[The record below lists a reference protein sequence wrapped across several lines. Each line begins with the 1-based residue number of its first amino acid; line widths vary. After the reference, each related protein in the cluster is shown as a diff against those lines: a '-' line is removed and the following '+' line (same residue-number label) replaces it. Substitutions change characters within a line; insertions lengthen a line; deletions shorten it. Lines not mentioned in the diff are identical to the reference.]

1 VTEQQY
7 WMTKPAKDVADKLM
21 SYHQVGSYWSN
32 HPISQAW
39 VRNSLSYYSTI
50 MDANAWDTSLVY
62 TGEQGE
68 LIKMSVPQARSLIRQ
83 VVTLTTKQKLA
94 FQAIAQTDSAEVMK
108 TVKLADAVSAQV
120 VKNQKLDLKGEML
133 CEQASVMG
141 LSFLKTTWRSDKGN
155 PYAATAEGEVV
166 YDGDVE
172 ISVCHVDD
180 LLFDFTIPEWSDL
193 DWVEARTIK
202 NKWSL
207 ISQFPELKDQILKL
221 QPVKNVVRSGMAE
234 YWSVSEADLCY
245 VYEVYHKPT
254 PALPKG
260 RMVVYGDSDCVFYD
274 GVNPYECI
282 PISKMCPEPIFSS
295 GFGFPLLSYIL
306 PAQEMFDHVLSC
318 LATNMGNLGV
328 NNVIA
333 PRGANIGVQD
343 FAGMNLLSYTP
354 QNAPNGGRPEVL
366 KLSESNPQLFQFS
379 TVLLENMQQMV
390 NLNSAARG
398 QPPSGVTAGVAIAT
412 LTANALE
419 FLNSVAKSYQM
430 CLEDAMGH
438 ALNAYRRFASIPKIV
453 AITGK
458 QNQTVTKEFVGSD
471 LDPVKEVKLTV
482 ANPLMQSTAGRVD
495 VAEKLLGQGLIKNA
509 EDYIAI
515 LDGAPLSRMTSGAL
529 TESDLVDLENEK
541 MAEGEA
547 VPALATDAHAFHIN
561 KHRELLNEPSIRKN
575 AQMVQLVLAH
585 IEQHLQLEKTTDP
598 LLKIIVTT
606 GQAPVM
612 PMMPPMGAGG
622 PPMAE
627 QQPPAGDEME
637 QDSGGFMP
645 GVSEREGVGAQP
657 SPDAL
662 GRVGG

>member
-1 VTEQQY
+1 
-7 WMTKPAKDVADKLM
+7 MTKPAKDIADKLM
-21 SYHQVGSYWSN
+21 SFHQVGSYWSN

-94 FQAIAQTDSAEVMK
+94 FQALAQTDSSDVMK
-108 TVKLADAVSAQV
+108 TVKLSDAVCEQV
-120 VKNQKLDLKGEML
+120 VKQQQLDLKGERL
-133 CEQASVMG
+133 CEQALVMG
-141 LSFLKTTWRSDKGN
+141 LSFLKTTWRTDRGN
-155 PYAATAEGEVV
+155 PYAANQDGEVI

-180 LLFDFTIPEWSDL
+180 ILFDFTISEWNDL
-193 DWVEARTIK
+193 DWVEVRTIK

-207 ISQFPELKDQILKL
+207 VSQFPELKEKIIAL
-221 QPVKNVVRSGMAE
+221 QPVKNIVRSGMAE

-254 PALPKG
+254 PALPMG
-260 RMVVYGDSDCVFYD
+260 RMVVYGDSGCVFYD
-274 GVNPYECI
+274 GPNPYGCI
-282 PISKMCPEPIFSS
+282 PVARMCPEPIFSS

-354 QNAPNGGRPEVL
+354 QNAPNGGKPEVL
-366 KLSESNPQLFQFS
+366 KMSESNPQLFQFS

-398 QPPSGVTAGVAIAT
+398 APPSGVTAGVAIAT

-430 CLEDAMGH
+430 CLEQSMMH
-438 ALNAYRRFASIPKIV
+438 AINAYRRFASIPKVV

-458 QNQTVTKEFVGSD
+458 QNQTMTKEFVGHD
-471 LDPVKEVKLTV
+471 LDPIKEVKITV
-482 ANPLMQSTAGRVD
+482 ANPIMQSTAGRVD
-495 VAEKLLGQGLIKNA
+495 IAEKLLAQGLIKNA

-515 LDGAPLSRMTSGAL
+515 LDGAPLSRMTKGVLSE
-529 TESDLVDLENEK
+529 TDLVELENEK
-541 MAEGEA
+541 MAEGVE
-547 VPALATDAHAFHIN
+547 VPVLATDKHAYHIN
-561 KHRELLNEPSIRKN
+561 EHRAMLNEPSIRSN
-575 AQMVQLVLAH
+575 AQMVQLILAH

-598 LLKIIVTT
+598 LLKAIVNT
-606 GQAPVM
+606 GQAPIM
-612 PMMPPMGAGG
+612 PMMGPGPMGPEGAPPPAGG
-622 PPMAE
+622 PP
-627 QQPPAGDEME
+627 PPGME
-637 QDSGGFMP
+637 PQASFMP
-645 GVSEREGVGAQP
+645 GMTDRAEPTSAP

-662 GRVGG
+662 GRTGK